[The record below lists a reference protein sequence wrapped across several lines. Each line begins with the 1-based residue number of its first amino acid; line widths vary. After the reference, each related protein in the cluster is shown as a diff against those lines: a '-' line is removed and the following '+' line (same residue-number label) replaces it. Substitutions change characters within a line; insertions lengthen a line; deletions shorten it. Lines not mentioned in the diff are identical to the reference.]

1 MLENIFQMI
10 KDFGQDQVVAN
21 PEIPNEQNE
30 AVMAE
35 ASHAV
40 AGTLQTELAK
50 GNIAGVM
57 NMFGSNSSTDI
68 MGNPV
73 AQNMQAGF
81 MDNISSKLGINK
93 NVAAGLAATLIPM
106 VLSKLVHR
114 TNSAD
119 PADSGFNLN
128 SLVSSLTGGG
138 NGHDFSNLLNQ
149 FTGNNSG
156 ASGGFDLN
164 NIITQV
170 SQGAGQQQQS
180 GDLSSLISGFFG
192 R

>member
-1 MLENIFQMI
+1 MLENILEMI
-10 KDFGQDQVVAN
+10 KDFGKEQVVEN

-40 AGTLQTELAK
+40 AGTLQQQLAQ
-50 GNIAGVM
+50 GNIAGVLD
-57 NMFGSNSSTDI
+57 MFRSNDSTEI

-106 VLSKLVHR
+106 VLSKLVNR
-114 TNSAD
+114 TNSTA

-128 SLVSSLTGGG
+128 SLIGSLTGGG
-138 NGHDFSNLLNQ
+138 NGHDFSGLLNQ
-149 FTGNNSG
+149 FTGNG
-156 ASGGFDLN
+156 GSGGFDLK
-164 NIITQV
+164 NIISQV
-170 SQGAGQQQQS
+170 TNGANQQQQS
-180 GDLSSLISGFFG
+180 GGLSSLISGFFG
-192 R
+192 K

>member
-1 MLENIFQMI
+1 MLEQIFEMI
-10 KDFGQDQVVAN
+10 KDFGKEQVVDN

-40 AGTLQTELAK
+40 AGTLQQQLAQ
-50 GNIAGVM
+50 GNVAGVM
-57 NMFGSNSSTDI
+57 DMFRSNDSTEI

-128 SLVSSLTGGG
+128 SLIGSLTGGG
-138 NGHDFSNLLNQ
+138 NGHDFSGLLNQ
-149 FTGNNSG
+149 VTGGGTGN
-156 ASGGFDLN
+156 GGFDLN
-164 NIITQV
+164 NIISQV
-170 SQGAGQQQQS
+170 SNGANQQQQS
-180 GDLSSLISGFFG
+180 GGLSNLISSFFG
-192 R
+192 K